1 MNVTLYD
8 TTLRDG
14 TQGEGVNF
22 SSQDKLRIAHELDA
36 FGMHYIEGGW
46 PGSNPKDVEFFELA
60 KKQTFKNAKIAAF
73 GSTRRKD
80 IKVEDDPQVL
90 TLLAAET
97 PVVTFYGKSWL
108 LHVTDVLNTT
118 PEENRAMIRD
128 TVRFCKEAG
137 REVLYDAEHFFD
149 GFKDEP
155 EYALST
161 LAAALEGGADML
173 VLCETNGGCLP
184 HEIADIVTKV
194 QARFPEAKIG
204 IHSHDDG
211 GCGVANA
218 LAAIRA
224 GAVQVQGTMNG
235 YGERTGNCNLTTVIP
250 NLQLKMGIP
259 VVKDLTKLT
268 DLSKLVDDMAN
279 LPHFNRAPFVGS
291 TAFSH
296 KGGTHV
302 NAVQKLARSY
312 EHIVPGSVGNK
323 QTVLVSDLSGQDN
336 ILHKA
341 QQLGIDLKRG
351 NDANSILKLV
361 KQREN
366 DGYAYEAADAS
377 LFLLMHKQMAKLV
390 RDPLAAHFE
399 VLAWNITHRHV
410 EQDTT
415 RLQLDQLEVIGG
427 QTTTVEKEFLS
438 PEKSRTVI
446 CEATVKLKI
455 EDRIEH
461 VVAEGD
467 GPVNA
472 LDRALRKALSQAYPE
487 LEKVTLCDYKVRI
500 IDSTSGTA
508 AKTRVLI
515 ESTDGQNHWGTVGV
529 AWNII
534 DASWQALVDSFE
546 YFLSKRK

>member
-1 MNVTLYD
+1 MSHPSVALYD

-22 SSQDKLRIAHELDA
+22 SSHDKLRIAHELDA

-60 KKQTFKNAKIAAF
+60 KTQKFKNAKIAAF

-80 IKVEDDPQVL
+80 IKVDGDAQVQM
-90 TLLAAET
+90 LLAAET
-97 PVVTFYGKSWL
+97 PVVTMYGKSWL
-108 LHVTDVLNTT
+108 LHVKEVLNTT
-118 PEENRAMIRD
+118 EEENRAMIRD
-128 TVRFCKEAG
+128 TVRYCKEAG
-137 REVLYDAEHFFD
+137 REVFYDAEHFFD

-161 LAAALEGGADML
+161 LGAALEGGADVL

-184 HEIADIVTKV
+184 YEIEEIVRKV
-194 QARFPEAKIG
+194 QARFPDAKIG
-204 IHSHDDG
+204 IHTHDDG
-211 GCGVANA
+211 GLGVANA

-250 NLQLKMGIP
+250 NLQLKMGLP

-268 DLSKLVDDMAN
+268 ELSKFVDDLAN

-312 EHIVPGSVGNK
+312 EHIEPSTVGNR
-323 QTVLVSDLSGQDN
+323 QIVLVSDMSGQDN
-336 ILHKA
+336 ILRKA
-341 QQLGIDLKRG
+341 LELGFELKRG
-351 NDANSILKLV
+351 DEARRILDRV

-366 DGYAYEAADAS
+366 DGYEYETADAS
-377 LFLLMHKQMAKLV
+377 FELLLRRELGLYEPEFKL
-390 RDPLAAHFE
+390 LEYH
-399 VLAWNITHRHV
+399 TSHRQHG
-410 EQDTT
+410 ERGLDT
-415 RLQLDQLEVIGG
+415 
-427 QTTTVEKEFLS
+427 
-438 PEKSRTVI
+438 
-446 CEATVKLKI
+446 CEATVKI
-455 EDRIEH
+455 ELNGERVYTVE
-461 VVAEGD
+461 EGD

-472 LDRALRKALSQAYPE
+472 LDKALRKALATAHPE
-487 LEKVTLCDYKVRI
+487 LTQVSLCDFKVRI
-500 IDSTSGTA
+500 LDSKSGTA

-515 ESTDGQNHWGTVGV
+515 ESTDGIANWGTVGV
-529 AWNII
+529 DCNVI
-534 DASWQALVDSFE
+534 DASWEALRESLE
-546 YFLSKRK
+546 YYLARRARG

>member
-1 MNVTLYD
+1 MSHQVSLYD

-22 SSQDKLRIAHELDA
+22 SSHDKLRIAHELDA
-36 FGMHYIEGGW
+36 FGIHYIEGGW

-60 KKQTFKNAKIAAF
+60 KKEKFKQAKVAAF

-80 IKVEDDPQVL
+80 IKAKDDPQVQ

-108 LHVTDVLNTT
+108 LHVKEVLNTT
-118 PEENRAMIRD
+118 EEENRAMIRD
-128 TVRFCKEAG
+128 TVRLCKDAG
-137 REVLYDAEHFFD
+137 REVFYDAEHFFD

-161 LAAALEGGADML
+161 LGAALEGGADVL
-173 VLCETNGGCLP
+173 VLCETNGGCLS
-184 HEIADIVTKV
+184 HEVEEIVKQV
-194 QARFPEAKIG
+194 QKRFPDAKIG

-211 GCGVANA
+211 GVGVANA

-250 NLQLKMGIP
+250 NLQLKMGMP
-259 VVKDLTKLT
+259 VVPDLTKLT
-268 DLSKLVDDMAN
+268 ELSKFVDDVAN

-312 EHIVPGSVGNK
+312 EHIAPASVGNH
-323 QTVLVSDLSGQDN
+323 QIVLVSDMSGQDN
-336 ILHKA
+336 ILRKA
-341 QQLGIDLKRG
+341 KELGFELKRG
-351 NDANSILKLV
+351 DEARRILDRV

-366 DGYAYEAADAS
+366 DGYEYEAADAS
-377 LFLLMHKQMAKLV
+377 FELLLRRELGLYEPEFKL
-390 RDPLAAHFE
+390 LEYHT
-399 VLAWNITHRHV
+399 THRQHG
-410 EQDTT
+410 ERGLDT
-415 RLQLDQLEVIGG
+415 
-427 QTTTVEKEFLS
+427 
-438 PEKSRTVI
+438 
-446 CEATVKLKI
+446 CEATVKI
-455 EDRIEH
+455 ELNGERIYTVE
-461 VVAEGD
+461 EGD

-472 LDRALRKALSQAYPE
+472 LDKALRKALATAHPE
-487 LEKVTLCDYKVRI
+487 LAQVSLVDFKVRI
-500 IDSTSGTA
+500 LDSKSGTA

-515 ESTDGQNHWGTVGV
+515 ESTDGQASWGTVGV
-529 AWNII
+529 DLNII
-534 DASWQALVDSFE
+534 DASWEALRESLE
-546 YFLSKRK
+546 YFLARRVRG

>member
-1 MNVTLYD
+1 MSHPQVTLYD

-22 SSQDKLRIAHELDA
+22 SSHDKLRIAHELDA
-36 FGMHYIEGGW
+36 FGIHYIEGGW

-60 KKQTFKNAKIAAF
+60 KKQKFEHAKIAAF

-80 IKVEDDPQVL
+80 IKAQDDPQVQA
-90 TLLAAET
+90 LLAAET

-108 LHVTDVLNTT
+108 LHVKEVLNTT
-118 PEENRAMIRD
+118 EEENRAMIRD
-128 TVRFCKEAG
+128 TVRACKEAG
-137 REVLYDAEHFFD
+137 REVFYDAEHFFD

-161 LAAALEGGADML
+161 LGAALEGGADVL

-184 HEIADIVTKV
+184 NEIEDIVRQV
-194 QARFPEAKIG
+194 QKRFPEAKIG
-204 IHSHDDG
+204 IHTHDDG
-211 GCGVANA
+211 GVGVANA

-259 VVKDLTKLT
+259 VVSDLTRLT
-268 DLSKLVDDMAN
+268 SLSKLVDDVAN

-312 EHIVPGSVGNK
+312 EHIVPASVGNH
-323 QTVLVSDLSGQDN
+323 QIVLVSDMSGQDN
-336 ILHKA
+336 ILRKA
-341 QQLGIDLKRG
+341 KELGFELKRG
-351 NDANSILKLV
+351 DEVRRILDRV

-366 DGYAYEAADAS
+366 DGYEYEAADGS
-377 LFLLMHKQMAKLV
+377 FELLL
-390 RDPLAAHFE
+390 RRELGLYTPEFRLLE
-399 VLAWNITHRHV
+399 YNISHRQHG
-410 EQDTT
+410 ERGLDT
-415 RLQLDQLEVIGG
+415 
-427 QTTTVEKEFLS
+427 
-438 PEKSRTVI
+438 
-446 CEATVKLKI
+446 CEATVKIELKG
-455 EDRIEH
+455 ERVYTVE
-461 VVAEGD
+461 EGD

-472 LDRALRKALSQAYPE
+472 LDMALRKALATAHPE
-487 LEKVTLCDYKVRI
+487 LAQVSLCDYKVRI
-500 IDSTSGTA
+500 LDSKSGTA

-515 ESTDGQNHWGTVGV
+515 ESTDGAMNWGTVGV
-529 AWNII
+529 DFNII
-534 DASWQALVDSFE
+534 DASWEALRESLE
-546 YFLSKRK
+546 YFLARRARG